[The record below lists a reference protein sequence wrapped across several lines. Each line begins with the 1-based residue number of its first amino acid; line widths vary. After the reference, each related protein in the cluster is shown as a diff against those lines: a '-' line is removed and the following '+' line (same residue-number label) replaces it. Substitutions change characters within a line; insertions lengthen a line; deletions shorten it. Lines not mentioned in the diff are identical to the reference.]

1 MAGELTMRVHKGYFA
16 GVRVAIAVSIAV
28 LLAAAPAMAAAAA
41 KPAAARY
48 VPTLADY
55 MGVYEALQAYRDGV
69 EKHDQKAAARA
80 FWEDGVRISVPTPGG
95 PEILMSPTEGGAAQ
109 ARAGQPGP
117 NAGPPAGLAL
127 PPGAGAG
134 QPGAGGGRGG
144 AANAAGGAAGGGGVW
159 HLPLDSYIH
168 FESATRATHYE
179 YFLSLYPQPEIK
191 PLDVATMP
199 NASASRNSIAGW
211 PGHYEDIIE
220 KRNGEW
226 RILHRK
232 TMINQ
237 K

>member
-1 MAGELTMRVHKGYFA
+1 
-16 GVRVAIAVSIAV
+16 
-28 LLAAAPAMAAAAA
+28 
-41 KPAAARY
+41 
-48 VPTLADY
+48 
-55 MGVYEALQAYRDGV
+55 
-69 EKHDQKAAARA
+69 
-80 FWEDGVRISVPTPGG
+80 
-95 PEILMSPTEGGAAQ
+95 
-109 ARAGQPGP
+109 
-117 NAGPPAGLAL
+117 
-127 PPGAGAG
+127 
-134 QPGAGGGRGG
+134 
-144 AANAAGGAAGGGGVW
+144 
-159 HLPLDSYIH
+159 LDSYVH

-179 YFLSLYPQPEIK
+179 YFLSLYPQPEVK